1 MFFKIYLIKM
11 QTKKNFLMAAL
22 IIGGLMCVNAIKAG
36 VSDNVTLNLKFHP
49 VQSITV
55 NPSQKIVDIEYVN
68 ADDYAN
74 GKSSGVLSDH
84 LTVFSTG
91 GFVVSV
97 KTDGDFLRADGGS
110 IPAGNVIVK
119 AENGTGTT
127 IGTFTAATLSSTIAN
142 PLITADEGGNKLS
155 YNITYDNIV
164 SGSNNNYINK
174 YVRPDEPVSVYT
186 AQVTYTIVT
195 N

>member
-1 MFFKIYLIKM
+1 M
-11 QTKKNFLMAAL
+11 QTKKSFLPAAL
-22 IIGGLMCVNAIKAG
+22 IISGLMCVNAIKAG

-74 GKSSGVLSDH
+74 GKSSGVLADH

-97 KTDGDFLRADGGS
+97 KTDGDFQRASGGS
-110 IPAGNVIVK
+110 ITAADVTVK
-119 AENGTGTT
+119 AENGTGTA
-127 IGTFTAATLSSTIAN
+127 IGTFTDVALSTTAN
-142 PLITADEGGNKLS
+142 TLITADDGGKSLM
-155 YNITYDNIV
+155 YNITYDNV
-164 SGSNNNYINK
+164 SGGSNNYINK
-174 YVRPDEPVSVYT
+174 YVHPDDPVSVYT